1 MRGESVTVTVQ
12 FGLFQYLLKE
22 LMSKEMRLIDIRR
35 KMMGLKDY
43 SVEAVRFALT
53 NCDR

>member
-1 MRGESVTVTVQ
+1 
-12 FGLFQYLLKE
+12 
-22 LMSKEMRLIDIRR
+22 MSREMMLINIRR

-53 NCDR
+53 NCDREWVCSGDILSFMQNQGY